1 MSDTR
6 FKIHDSRYGF
16 TLIELLIAITVIG
29 ILSTIG
35 FTTFRSS
42 QQQAKDTQRKNDI
55 RQYQLALENYAS
67 SNNSFYPSRT
77 TAGGVSTKTTLCTDL
92 GSFISSC
99 PEDPANAG
107 DETFT
112 YLYQSDGAGGG
123 AVGAIK
129 WVLWGKIERKPNYW
143 VACSNGKSGEKAQQ
157 GFSVSGG
164 ACPL

>member
-1 MSDTR
+1 MNKFQIR
-6 FKIHDSRYGF
+6 GF
-16 TLIELLIAITVIG
+16 TLVELLITITVIG

-35 FTTFRSS
+35 FTAFKSS

-55 RQYQLALENYAS
+55 RQYQLVLENYAS

-77 TAGGVSTKTTLCTDL
+77 TAGGVSAKDTLCTDL
-92 GSFISSC
+92 GTLISSC
-99 PEDPANAG
+99 PEDPANSG

-112 YLYQSDGAGGG
+112 YLFQSDGPGAG
-123 AVGAIK
+123 APSAIS
-129 WVLWGKIERKPNYW
+129 WVLWAKIERRTNYW
-143 VACSNGKSGEKAQQ
+143 VVCSNGESGEKAQT